1 VRTPFQAIHQALDR
15 SAYPGGVAS
24 AAREASDGSESS
36 GADGARPVRVRFEA
50 IQIRGL
56 ASYRPIAR
64 DVIVGMGLPE
74 AGQLLDAA
82 CWSRLSLELAP
93 LVARWNSCQIADGS
107 EDLYLLTGAGT
118 PQVEYSIQLGNA
130 IVRVLWFSASLR
142 ERYAAPR
149 TSTVADAGVVRGLQQ
164 AGFEVVPAHEI
175 QLMLAPL
182 FGREPGIGQDGRP
195 RVELGNDAFEAAVKA
210 AIGYAE
216 TGNYNELR
224 TIANI
229 ADRALDVRVK
239 AAIGLDYG
247 QPVLIIE
254 HVGEAIGKRALVTLA
269 HGLDGRATSHAE
281 VLDDVLHVRMELL
294 GRPQVL
300 IITNKSIFETPK
312 PAPTTGASP

>member
-1 VRTPFQAIHQALDR
+1 
-15 SAYPGGVAS
+15 
-24 AAREASDGSESS
+24 
-36 GADGARPVRVRFEA
+36 VRFEA

-118 PQVEYSIQLGNA
+118 PQVEYSTQLGNA
-130 IVRVLWFSASLR
+130 VVRVLWFSASLR

-149 TSTVADAGVVRGLQQ
+149 SSTVADAGVVRGLQQ
-164 AGFEVVPAHEI
+164 AGFEVVAAREV

-182 FGREPGIGQDGRP
+182 FGREPGLGGDGRP
-195 RVELGNDAFEAAVKA
+195 RVALGNDAFEAAIEA
-210 AIGYAE
+210 AVGYAE
-216 TGNYNELR
+216 TGNYHELR
-224 TIANI
+224 TLADI
-229 ADRALDVRVK
+229 ADTALDVRVK

-254 HVGEAIGKRALVTLA
+254 HVGEAIGKRAMVTLA
-269 HGLDGRATSHAE
+269 HGLDGRATNYAE

-300 IITNKSIFETPK
+300 LITNKSIVAMPVPS
-312 PAPTTGASP
+312 PAPGAPP